1 MARVPAKYNPEDMNN
16 EPLSSGVESVKATTP
31 GDRGGSISLT
41 PGQMR
46 QVAFIHSVTSAR
58 CACGDAENCRD
69 CNTTAQM
76 KELAGRHL
84 GYF

>member
-1 MARVPAKYNPEDMNN
+1 MSDTEHS
-16 EPLSSGVESVKATTP
+16 EFESNQPSIKATTP

-46 QVAFIHSVTSAR
+46 QVHFIHSVTSAR
-58 CACGDAENCRD
+58 CACGDVENCRD

-84 GYF
+84 GYL